1 MLKLE
6 KKDYAKVNDLFKELN
21 YNVVINS
28 IIKGNAQGEIY
39 VDNIK
44 APKVAI
50 VWNNVGDVLIGGDSS
65 DEVANRSIDDLIK
78 NVFIPQVIKLGIE
91 VSRIEISY
99 TENFEGKL
107 KVLKD
112 KASKDVVRNVYKFN
126 KLKVNPL
133 SVIPRKFELV
143 EIHENVL
150 RNNKLEHLEKLKGW
164 INTFWNSEEEFL
176 KSGIGYCLVK
186 DNVIVSFCI
195 SAYTYDDKV
204 EFVLKTS
211 EIFRGRGFGKSVA
224 SACVEKAVK
233 LGKQVEWQ
241 CDNDNVP
248 ATRLADSLGFEI
260 DFRAN
265 SKLIALDEIERSQE
279 NLS

>member
-65 DEVANRSIDDLIK
+65 DEVANISIDDLIK

-107 KVLKD
+107 KTLKD

-233 LGKQVEWQ
+233 SGKQVEWQ

>member
-6 KKDYAKVNDLFKELN
+6 KKDYAKVNDLFKELS
-21 YNVVINS
+21 YNVIINS

-39 VDNIK
+39 VDNIE

-65 DEVANRSIDDLIK
+65 DEVANRSIDDIIK
-78 NVFIPQVIKLGIE
+78 NVFIPQVINLGVE
-91 VSRIEISY
+91 VSRIEVSY

-133 SVIPRKFELV
+133 SIIPRKFELI

-150 RNNKLEHLEKLKGW
+150 RNNKLEHLGKLKGW

-195 SAYTYDDKV
+195 SAYTYDEKV

-233 LGKQVEWQ
+233 SGKQVEWQ

-260 DFRAN
+260 DFRVN
-265 SKLIALDEIERSQE
+265 SKLIALDEIERPQE

>member
-107 KVLKD
+107 KTLKD

-233 LGKQVEWQ
+233 SGKQVEWQ

>member
-78 NVFIPQVIKLGIE
+78 NVFIPQVIKLGVE

-176 KSGIGYCLVK
+176 KNGIGYCLVK

-195 SAYTYDDKV
+195 SAYTYDEKV

-233 LGKQVEWQ
+233 SGKQVEWQ

>member
-233 LGKQVEWQ
+233 SGKQVEWQ